1 MHYGLIYRVGDWQ
14 YDKHWYFDFD
24 VHKCPPWEGLDG
36 KPKAGIFPPPPYPD
50 KLPKKVSLGTKLLS
64 SCVLEGQCS
73 RNIAVTAAVG
83 FMLWGAFTI

>member
-36 KPKAGIFPPPPYPD
+36 KPKAGIFPPPPHPD
-50 KLPKKVSLGTKLLS
+50 KLPKKVTQG
-64 SCVLEGQCS
+64 VQGDD
-73 RNIAVTAAVG
+73 R
-83 FMLWGAFTI
+83 

>member
-24 VHKCPPWEGLDG
+24 VHKCPPWDLKD

-50 KLPKKVSLGTKLLS
+50 KLAKQVSTHDLAGSGCQLGCQLDS
-64 SCVLEGQCS
+64 H
-73 RNIAVTAAVG
+73 I
-83 FMLWGAFTI
+83 